1 MTTAVDGGSIPPI
14 STIGPVTRCCLRI
27 PTTGC
32 FRIPTTANAC
42 WLKLVLQKPWLGRCP
57 KPTVTFGVR
66 GHHVQRRSG
75 NVIQNGRMFGRQL
88 RRSLSE
94 INLDELSM
102 ALTNWEGGLYDPLTS
117 DVYMLGGGDVLGVDD
132 PDLDPDKAAGS
143 TLTAT
148 ILGPDTAT
156 WRTSRTGSAVP
167 SN

>member
-14 STIGPVTRCCLRI
+14 STIGPVTRCC
-27 PTTGC
+27 

-42 WLKLVLQKPWLGRCP
+42 WLKLVLQKPWPGRYP

-75 NVIQNGRMFGRQL
+75 KVMQNGRMFGHQP

-102 ALTNWEGGLYDPLTS
+102 ASTNWRA
-117 DVYMLGGGDVLGVDD
+117 V
-132 PDLDPDKAAGS
+132 S
-143 TLTAT
+143 TTL
-148 ILGPDTAT
+148 
-156 WRTSRTGSAVP
+156 
-167 SN
+167 